1 MFVSSTSVTCKQG
14 QRLGP
19 LATQTPSTPATLR
32 GTLLH
37 LSCWGKECLAQA
49 PASRPAFPCSRA

>member
-32 GTLLH
+32 GTLPH
-37 LSCWGKECLAQA
+37 LSCWEKELGRV
-49 PASRPAFPCSRA
+49 PLTTW